1 MRLAVFFVINLA
13 AAAAFGWMAYA
24 QGHGAGAI
32 LLRVIV
38 VLGVLQLAYAAWLVA
53 VSVMT
58 RDKASEDGAKA
69 TQPVETQGP

>member
-1 MRLAVFFVINLA
+1 MRLAVFFLINVV

-32 LLRVIV
+32 ALRVIV
-38 VLGVLQLAYAAWLVA
+38 VLGVLQLAYAAWLVT

-58 RDKASEDGAKA
+58 RDQRADQADKTARRA
-69 TQPVETQGP
+69 ETQGP

>member
-1 MRLAVFFVINLA
+1 MRLAVFFLVSVA
-13 AAAAFGWMAYA
+13 AAAVFGWLAYA

-32 LLRVIV
+32 ALRVVV

-58 RDKASEDGAKA
+58 RDSATDEAKA
-69 TQPVETQGP
+69 ARQAETQG

>member
-1 MRLAVFFVINLA
+1 MRLAVFFLVSVA
-13 AAAAFGWMAYA
+13 AAAAFGWLAYA

-32 LLRVIV
+32 ALRVVV

-58 RDKASEDGAKA
+58 RDSATDEAKA
-69 TQPVETQGP
+69 ARQAETQG